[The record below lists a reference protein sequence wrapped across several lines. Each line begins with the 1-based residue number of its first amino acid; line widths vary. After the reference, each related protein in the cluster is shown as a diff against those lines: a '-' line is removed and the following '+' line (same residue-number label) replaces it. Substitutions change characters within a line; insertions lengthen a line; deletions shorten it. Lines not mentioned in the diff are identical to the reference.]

1 MADTSTFMA
10 VGQVPQVDY
19 GAVYRN
25 AKARRELEEEKKL
38 QYLNQFQQERGAFT
52 TGMQDELQAEWDS
65 IEQDLDQ
72 GDMSFEAK
80 ARRQRMYN
88 NYKQHA
94 ADALEYA
101 NQIND
106 LEASIL
112 ADPNAYNDPAA
123 VMAQLEDARNVQV
136 SANNI
141 GLAAG
146 ELPSINEFRRFS
158 LPEIAP
164 NAAAG
169 MILENLKTSG
179 GINNF
184 YDMADSGQLSPE
196 AVASSVTA
204 WFNSNSLSQEEEDQ
218 AIAFVLHQL
227 GGLSGSMDDLSKIRN
242 LNDEEREDYI
252 GQYAQYVT
260 GALTNMLAEDV
271 TTEREKRQ
279 QELSDYRTKSRIQAE
294 EARAASQASGYGGFV
309 VETGDLQYI
318 PPIKDDDVTGV
329 LGDNGKMVVKGD
341 PGLANANMVIHASIE
356 GTQPMYRD
364 VNGNQ
369 NYIESIGINQ
379 DGEMVAIIR
388 TNQKVVRNNN
398 DATHVARTVVEA
410 SEIPLNGLSNA
421 AQADKIRQTY
431 NNMLPMWS
439 ANFAG
444 RESQFGTEQEM
455 ANQLVKLD
463 AAIDNYEPEPM
474 VSQPPRPSRSFMEDN
489 PPPPK
494 KRFDITAEEWNDMDK
509 PSRQNYIFDQAVKRN
524 STGVNAKI
532 NVQDS
537 QGNWQVRTRWEN
549 LTPKERQNVLS
560 NVRKELGRELK
571 IDI

>member
-52 TGMQDELQAEWDS
+52 TGMQDELQAEWDA

-72 GDMSFEAK
+72 GDMSLEAK
-80 ARRQRMYN
+80 ARRQRQYN
-88 NYKQHA
+88 SYKQHA

-101 NQIND
+101 NTVND

-123 VMAQLEDARNVQV
+123 LMSELEDARNVQV

-146 ELPSINEFRRFS
+146 ELPSLNEFRRFS

-184 YDMADSGQLSPE
+184 YDMEGSGEINPE

-204 WFNSNSLSQEEEDQ
+204 WFNSNSLSQQEEDQ
-218 AIAFVLHQL
+218 AIAYVLHQL
-227 GGLSGSMDDLSKIRN
+227 GGLNGSMDDLSKIRN
-242 LNDEEREDYI
+242 LSDEDREEYI

-260 GALTNMLAEDV
+260 GSLQNMLAEDV
-271 TTEREKRQ
+271 TTEREQRQ
-279 QELSDYRTKSRIQAE
+279 AELSDYRTKSRIQAE
-294 EARAASQASGYGGFV
+294 EARAASQASGYGGFNIAQ
-309 VETGDLQYI
+309 GDLQYM

-329 LGDNGKMVVKGD
+329 LGSNGKMVVKGD
-341 PGLANANMVIHASIE
+341 PGLANADLDIHATIE

-364 VNGNQ
+364 QYGNQ
-369 NYIESIGINQ
+369 NYIESIGIGK
-379 DGEMVAIIR
+379 DGKMYAIVR
-388 TNQKVVRNNN
+388 SNQKVVRNNE

-431 NNMLPMWS
+431 KEMLPMWS

-444 RESQFGTEQEM
+444 REPQQNFQGDINVLGEMEVETRETGVMQGPAAPKGFGTSDQGTM
-455 ANQLVKLD
+455 AGQFV
-463 AAIDNYEPEPM
+463 
-474 VSQPPRPSRSFMEDN
+474 RPQGS
-489 PPPPK
+489 
-494 KRFDITAEEWNDMDK
+494 TAEPTIEITVDEWSDMSK
-509 PSRQNYIFDQAVKRN
+509 PAQRNFIMDEAVNRN
-524 STGVNAKI
+524 SETVELNGRQRRKWDTMTPTERKNELAK
-532 NVQDS
+532 
-537 QGNWQVRTRWEN
+537 VRN
-549 LTPKERQNVLS
+549 
-560 NVRKELGRELK
+560 ELRLQLK

>member
-52 TGMQDELQAEWDS
+52 IGMQDELQAEWDA

-72 GDMSFEAK
+72 GDMSLEAK
-80 ARRQRMYN
+80 ARRQRLYN

-101 NQIND
+101 NTVND

-112 ADPNAYNDPAA
+112 ADPNAYNDPAEL
-123 VMAQLEDARNVQV
+123 MSQLEDARNVQV
-136 SANNI
+136 SAQNI

-146 ELPSINEFRRFS
+146 ELPSLNEFRRFA

-169 MILENLKTSG
+169 MILENLKASG

-184 YDMADSGQLSPE
+184 YDMAGSGELDPN
-196 AVASSVTA
+196 AVGSSVSA
-204 WFNSNSLSQEEEDQ
+204 WFNSNSLSQQEEDQ

-227 GGLSGSMDDLSKIRN
+227 GGLSGNMDDLSKIRN
-242 LNDEEREDYI
+242 LSDEEREGYI
-252 GQYAQYVT
+252 GQYAEYVT
-260 GALTNMLAEDV
+260 GALTNMLSQDIE
-271 TTEREKRQ
+271 TQREQRQ
-279 QELSDYRTKSRIQAE
+279 AELSDYRTKSRIQAE
-294 EARAASQASGYGGFV
+294 EARAAAQASGYGGFV

-329 LGDNGKMVVKGD
+329 LGSNGKMVVKGD
-341 PGLANANMVIHASIE
+341 PGLANADLDIHATIE

-364 VNGNQ
+364 QYGNQ
-369 NYIESIGINQ
+369 NYIESIGIGK
-379 DGEMVAIIR
+379 DGKMYAIIR
-388 TNQKVVRNNN
+388 SNQKVVRNNK

-431 NNMLPMWS
+431 NQMLPMWS

-444 RESQFGTEQEM
+444 REPQQDFSQDINILNETEVESPPTQNLAAPEGVGTSDQGTI
-455 ANQLVKLD
+455 AGQFV
-463 AAIDNYEPEPM
+463 
-474 VSQPPRPSRSFMEDN
+474 RPQGS
-489 PPPPK
+489 
-494 KRFDITAEEWNDMDK
+494 TAEPTIEITVDEWSDMSK
-509 PSRQNYIFDQAVKRN
+509 PARNNFIYSEAIFRN
-524 STGVNAKI
+524 SQKVEFNGRQRRKWDIMTPTERKNELAK
-532 NVQDS
+532 
-537 QGNWQVRTRWEN
+537 VRN
-549 LTPKERQNVLS
+549 
-560 NVRKELGRELK
+560 ELRLQLK

>member
-52 TGMQDELQAEWDS
+52 TGMQDELQAEWDA

-72 GDMSFEAK
+72 GDMSLEAK
-80 ARRQRMYN
+80 ARRQRLYN
-88 NYKQHA
+88 SYKQHA

-101 NQIND
+101 NTVND

-112 ADPNAYNDPAA
+112 ADPNAYNDPAEL
-123 VMAQLEDARNVQV
+123 MSQLEDARNVQV
-136 SANNI
+136 SAQNI

-146 ELPSINEFRRFS
+146 ELPSLNEFRRFA

-184 YDMADSGQLSPE
+184 YDMKGSGEINPE

-204 WFNSNSLSQEEEDQ
+204 WFNSNSLSQQEEDQ
-218 AIAFVLHQL
+218 AIAYVLHQL
-227 GGLSGSMDDLSKIRN
+227 GGLNGSMDDLSKIRN
-242 LNDEEREDYI
+242 LSDEDREEYI

-260 GALTNMLAEDV
+260 GSLQNMLAEDV
-271 TTEREKRQ
+271 TTERERRQ
-279 QELSDYRTKSRIQAE
+279 AELSDYRTKSRIQAE
-294 EARAASQASGYGGFV
+294 ESRAAASASGYDGFNIAQ
-309 VETGDLQYI
+309 GDLQYI
-318 PPIKDDDVTGV
+318 PPIEEK
-329 LGDNGKMVVKGD
+329 NGSVIKKGN
-341 PGLANANMVIHASIE
+341 PELANANLDIHATIE

-364 VNGNQ
+364 EYGNQ
-369 NYIESIGINQ
+369 NYIESIGIGK
-379 DGEMVAIIR
+379 DGKRYAIIR
-388 TNQKVVRNNN
+388 SNQKVIENN
-398 DATHVARTVVEA
+398 DQTTHVARTKVLA

-421 AQADKIRQTY
+421 AQADKIRRTY
-431 NNMLPMWS
+431 REMLPIWS
-439 ANFAG
+439 DNFAG
-444 RESQFGTEQEM
+444 REPQKDFSQDINVLGDIEVESAPTQNLAAPEGVGTYGQGTV
-455 ANQLVKLD
+455 AGQFV
-463 AAIDNYEPEPM
+463 
-474 VSQPPRPSRSFMEDN
+474 RPQGS
-489 PPPPK
+489 
-494 KRFDITAEEWNDMDK
+494 TAETTIEITVDEWSDMSK
-509 PSRQNYIFDQAVKRN
+509 PAQRNFIMDEAVNRN
-524 STGVNAKI
+524 SETVEFNGSQRRKWDTMTPTERKNELAK
-532 NVQDS
+532 
-537 QGNWQVRTRWEN
+537 VRN
-549 LTPKERQNVLS
+549 
-560 NVRKELGRELK
+560 ELRLQLK

>member
-52 TGMQDELQAEWDS
+52 TGMQDELQSEWDA

-72 GDMSFEAK
+72 GDMSLEAK
-80 ARRQRMYN
+80 ARRQRLYN
-88 NYKQHA
+88 SYKQHA

-101 NQIND
+101 NTVND

-112 ADPNAYNDPAA
+112 ADPNAYNDPAEL
-123 VMAQLEDARNVQV
+123 MSQLEDARNVQV
-136 SANNI
+136 SAQNI

-146 ELPSINEFRRFS
+146 ELPSLNEFRRFA

-169 MILENLKTSG
+169 MILENLKASG

-184 YDMADSGQLSPE
+184 YDMAGSGELDPN
-196 AVASSVTA
+196 AVGSSVSA
-204 WFNSNSLSQEEEDQ
+204 WFNSNSLSQQEEDQ

-227 GGLSGSMDDLSKIRN
+227 GGLSGNMDDLSKIRN
-242 LNDEEREDYI
+242 LSDEDREGYI
-252 GQYAQYVT
+252 GQYAEYVT
-260 GALTNMLAEDV
+260 GALTNMLSQDIE
-271 TTEREKRQ
+271 TQREQRQ
-279 QELSDYRTKSRIQAE
+279 AELSDYRTKSRIQAE

-309 VETGDLQYI
+309 IEAGDLQYM
-318 PPIKDDDVTGV
+318 PPITPDANGNV
-329 LGDNGKMVVKGD
+329 LKTSD
-341 PGLANANMVIHASIE
+341 PELANANMAIHASIE

-369 NYIESIGINQ
+369 NYIESIGIDQ
-379 DGEMVAIIR
+379 DGKMIAIIR
-388 TNQKVVRNNN
+388 TNQSVKNRSNKTE
-398 DATHVARTVVEA
+398 THVARTVIDA

-444 RESQFGTEQEM
+444 REPQQNFQGDIDALGEIEVEEGPLQGPPAPAGQYVVPEA
-455 ANQLVKLD
+455 ANTTPTWTSIHL
-463 AAIDNYEPEPM
+463 
-474 VSQPPRPSRSFMEDN
+474 MEHFTVD
-489 PPPPK
+489 K
-494 KRFDITAEEWNDMDK
+494 WNDMNKQEQRNLIYNEAKWRD
-509 PSRQNYIFDQAVKRN
+509 RREVEFNGRKRARWDIM
-524 STGVNAKI
+524 TPTERKNALAEI
-532 NVQDS
+532 
-537 QGNWQVRTRWEN
+537 
-549 LTPKERQNVLS
+549 
-560 NVRKELGRELK
+560 RKELRLDLK

>member
-52 TGMQDELQAEWDS
+52 TGMQDELQSEWDA

-72 GDMSFEAK
+72 GDMSLEAK
-80 ARRQRMYN
+80 ARRQRLYN
-88 NYKQHA
+88 SYKQHA

-101 NQIND
+101 NTVND

-112 ADPNAYNDPAA
+112 ADPNAYNDPAEL
-123 VMAQLEDARNVQV
+123 MSQLEDARNVQV
-136 SANNI
+136 SAQNI

-146 ELPSINEFRRFS
+146 ELPSLNEFRRFA

-169 MILENLKTSG
+169 MILENLKASG

-184 YDMADSGQLSPE
+184 YDMAGSGELDPN
-196 AVASSVTA
+196 AVGSSVSA
-204 WFNSNSLSQEEEDQ
+204 WFNSNSLSQQEEDQ

-227 GGLSGSMDDLSKIRN
+227 GGLSGNMDDLSKIRN
-242 LNDEEREDYI
+242 LSDEDREGYI
-252 GQYAQYVT
+252 GQYAEYVT
-260 GALTNMLAEDV
+260 GALTNMLSQDIE
-271 TTEREKRQ
+271 TQREQRQ
-279 QELSDYRTKSRIQAE
+279 AELSDYRTKSRIQAE

-309 VETGDLQYI
+309 IEAGDLQYM
-318 PPIKDDDVTGV
+318 PPITPDANGNV
-329 LGDNGKMVVKGD
+329 LKTSD
-341 PGLANANMVIHASIE
+341 PELANANMAIHASIE

-369 NYIESIGINQ
+369 NYIESIGIDQ
-379 DGEMVAIIR
+379 DGKMIAIIR
-388 TNQKVVRNNN
+388 TNQSVKNRSNKTE
-398 DATHVARTVVEA
+398 THVARTVIDA

-444 RESQFGTEQEM
+444 REPQQNFQGDINVLGEIEVEEGPLQGPPAPAGQYVVPEA
-455 ANQLVKLD
+455 ANTTPTWTSIHL
-463 AAIDNYEPEPM
+463 
-474 VSQPPRPSRSFMEDN
+474 MEHFTVD
-489 PPPPK
+489 K
-494 KRFDITAEEWNDMDK
+494 WNDMNKQEQRNLIYNEAKWRD
-509 PSRQNYIFDQAVKRN
+509 RREVEFNGRKRARWDIM
-524 STGVNAKI
+524 TPTERKNALAEI
-532 NVQDS
+532 
-537 QGNWQVRTRWEN
+537 
-549 LTPKERQNVLS
+549 
-560 NVRKELGRELK
+560 RKELRLKLK
-571 IDI
+571 IEI

>member
-106 LEASIL
+106 LEASVL

-136 SANNI
+136 SAQNI

-169 MILENLKTSG
+169 MILENLKSSG

-242 LNDEEREDYI
+242 LNDEEREEYI

-260 GALTNMLAEDV
+260 GALTNMLAQDV
-271 TTEREKRQ
+271 ETQREQREA
-279 QELSDYRTKSRIQAE
+279 ELSDYRTKSRIQAE
-294 EARAASQASGYGGFV
+294 ESAAASGASGYGGFV
-309 VETGDLQYI
+309 IEGGDLQYM
-318 PPIKDDDVTGV
+318 PPITPDANGNV
-329 LGDNGKMVVKGD
+329 LKTGD
-341 PGLANANMVIHASIE
+341 PELANANMAIHATIE
-356 GTQPMYRD
+356 GTQPFYRD
-364 VNGNQ
+364 EYGNQ
-369 NYIESIGINQ
+369 NYIESIGIDQ
-379 DGEMVAIIR
+379 DGKMVAIIR
-388 TNQKVVRNNN
+388 TNQKVTNRKNKSE
-398 DATHVARTVVEA
+398 THVARTVVDA
-410 SEIPLNGLSNA
+410 SEIPMNGLSNA
-421 AQADKIRQTY
+421 GQADKIRQTY

-444 RESQFGTEQEM
+444 QPAKSAASYQEDIDVLSQ
-455 ANQLVKLD
+455 L
-463 AAIDNYEPEPM
+463 EPDQGAP
-474 VSQPPRPSRSFMEDN
+474 VVQPPAPARSIFEDF
-489 PPPPK
+489 PTPK
-494 KRFDITAEEWNDMDK
+494 EPTFDVTAESWEEMSS
-509 PSRQNYIFDQAVKRN
+509 PQQRIFIEEEAVKRN
-524 STGVNAKI
+524 SETVEMNGRQRRKW
-532 NVQDS
+532 D
-537 QGNWQVRTRWEN
+537 T
-549 LTPKERQNVLS
+549 LTPKQRNSELNK
-560 NVRKELGRELK
+560 VRNELGRQLR

>member
-106 LEASIL
+106 LEASVL

-169 MILENLKTSG
+169 MILENLKSSG

-242 LNDEEREDYI
+242 LNDEEREEYI

-341 PGLANANMVIHASIE
+341 PGLANADLDIHATIE

-364 VNGNQ
+364 EYGNQ
-369 NYIESIGINQ
+369 NYIESIGIGK
-379 DGEMVAIIR
+379 DGKMYAIIR
-388 TNQKVVRNNN
+388 SNQKVVRNNK

-410 SEIPLNGLSNA
+410 SEIPMNGLSNA
-421 AQADKIRQTY
+421 KQADKIRQTY
-431 NNMLPMWS
+431 NNMLHMWS

-444 RESQFGTEQEM
+444 QPARSAASYQEDIDVLSQ
-455 ANQLVKLD
+455 L
-463 AAIDNYEPEPM
+463 EPDQGAP
-474 VSQPPRPSRSFMEDN
+474 VVQPPAPARSIFEDF
-489 PPPPK
+489 PTPK
-494 KRFDITAEEWNDMDK
+494 EPTFDVTAESWEEMSS
-509 PSRQNYIFDQAVKRN
+509 PQQRIFIEEEAVKRN
-524 STGVNAKI
+524 SETVEMNGRQRRKW
-532 NVQDS
+532 D
-537 QGNWQVRTRWEN
+537 T
-549 LTPKERQNVLS
+549 LTPKQRNSELNK
-560 NVRKELGRELK
+560 VRNELGRQLR

>member
-52 TGMQDELQAEWDS
+52 AGMQDELQAEWDS

-106 LEASIL
+106 LEASVL

-169 MILENLKTSG
+169 MILENLKSSG

-242 LNDEEREDYI
+242 LNDEEREEYI

-260 GALTNMLAEDV
+260 GALTNMLAQDV
-271 TTEREKRQ
+271 ETQREQREA
-279 QELSDYRTKSRIQAE
+279 ELSDYRTKSRIQAE
-294 EARAASQASGYGGFV
+294 ESAAASGASGYGGFV
-309 VETGDLQYI
+309 IEGGDLQYM
-318 PPIKDDDVTGV
+318 PPITPDANGNV
-329 LGDNGKMVVKGD
+329 LKTGD
-341 PGLANANMVIHASIE
+341 PELANANMSIHATIE
-356 GTQPMYRD
+356 GTQPFYRD
-364 VNGNQ
+364 EYGNQ
-369 NYIESIGINQ
+369 NYIESIGIDQ
-379 DGEMVAIIR
+379 DGKMVAIIR
-388 TNQKVVRNNN
+388 TNQKVTNRKNKSE
-398 DATHVARTVVEA
+398 THVARTVVDA
-410 SEIPLNGLSNA
+410 SEIPMNGLSNA
-421 AQADKIRQTY
+421 GQADKIRQTY

-444 RESQFGTEQEM
+444 QPARSAASYQEDIDVLSQ
-455 ANQLVKLD
+455 L
-463 AAIDNYEPEPM
+463 EPDQGAP
-474 VSQPPRPSRSFMEDN
+474 VVQPPAPARSIFEDF
-489 PPPPK
+489 PTPK
-494 KRFDITAEEWNDMDK
+494 EPTFDVTAESWEEMSS
-509 PSRQNYIFDQAVKRN
+509 PQQRIFIEEEAVKRN
-524 STGVNAKI
+524 SETVEMNGRQRRKW
-532 NVQDS
+532 D
-537 QGNWQVRTRWEN
+537 T
-549 LTPKERQNVLS
+549 LTPKQRNSELNK
-560 NVRKELGRELK
+560 VRNELGRQLR

>member
-52 TGMQDELQAEWDS
+52 TGMQDELQSEWDA

-72 GDMSFEAK
+72 GDMSLEAK
-80 ARRQRMYN
+80 ARRQRLYN
-88 NYKQHA
+88 SYKQHA

-101 NQIND
+101 NTVND

-112 ADPNAYNDPAA
+112 ADPNAYNDPAEL
-123 VMAQLEDARNVQV
+123 MSQLEDARNVQV
-136 SANNI
+136 SAQNI

-146 ELPSINEFRRFS
+146 ELPSLNEFRRFA

-169 MILENLKTSG
+169 MILENLKASG

-184 YDMADSGQLSPE
+184 YDMAGSGELDPN
-196 AVASSVTA
+196 AVGSSVSA
-204 WFNSNSLSQEEEDQ
+204 WFNSNSLSQQEEDQ

-227 GGLSGSMDDLSKIRN
+227 GGLSGNMDDLSKIRN
-242 LNDEEREDYI
+242 LSDEDREGYI
-252 GQYAQYVT
+252 GQYAEYVT
-260 GALTNMLAEDV
+260 GALTNMLSQDIE
-271 TTEREKRQ
+271 TQREQRQ
-279 QELSDYRTKSRIQAE
+279 AELSDYRTKSRIQAE

-309 VETGDLQYI
+309 IEAGDLQYM
-318 PPIKDDDVTGV
+318 PPITPDANGNV
-329 LGDNGKMVVKGD
+329 LKTSD
-341 PGLANANMVIHASIE
+341 PELANANMAIHASIE

-369 NYIESIGINQ
+369 NYIESIGIDQ
-379 DGEMVAIIR
+379 DGKMIAIIR
-388 TNQKVVRNNN
+388 TNQSVKNRSNKTE
-398 DATHVARTVVEA
+398 THVARTVIDA

-444 RESQFGTEQEM
+444 REPQQNFQGDINVLGEIEVEEGPLQWPPAPAGQYVVPEA
-455 ANQLVKLD
+455 ANTTPTWTSIHL
-463 AAIDNYEPEPM
+463 
-474 VSQPPRPSRSFMEDN
+474 MEHFTVD
-489 PPPPK
+489 K
-494 KRFDITAEEWNDMDK
+494 WNDMNKQEQRNLIYNEAKWRD
-509 PSRQNYIFDQAVKRN
+509 RREVEFNGRKRARWDIM
-524 STGVNAKI
+524 TPTERKNALAEI
-532 NVQDS
+532 
-537 QGNWQVRTRWEN
+537 
-549 LTPKERQNVLS
+549 
-560 NVRKELGRELK
+560 RKELRLDLK

>member
-52 TGMQDELQAEWDS
+52 TGMQDELQSEWDA

-72 GDMSFEAK
+72 GDMSLEAK
-80 ARRQRMYN
+80 ARRQRLYN
-88 NYKQHA
+88 SYKQHA

-101 NQIND
+101 NTVND

-112 ADPNAYNDPAA
+112 ADPNAYNDPAEL
-123 VMAQLEDARNVQV
+123 MSQLEDARNVQV
-136 SANNI
+136 SAQNI

-146 ELPSINEFRRFS
+146 ELPSLNEFRRFA

-169 MILENLKTSG
+169 MILENLKASG

-184 YDMADSGQLSPE
+184 YDMAGSGELDPN
-196 AVASSVTA
+196 AVGSSVSA
-204 WFNSNSLSQEEEDQ
+204 WFNSNSLSQQEEDQ

-227 GGLSGSMDDLSKIRN
+227 GGLSGNMDDLSKIRN
-242 LNDEEREDYI
+242 LSDEDREGYI
-252 GQYAQYVT
+252 GQYAEYVT
-260 GALTNMLAEDV
+260 GALTNMLSQDIE
-271 TTEREKRQ
+271 TQREQRQ
-279 QELSDYRTKSRIQAE
+279 AELSDYRTKSRIQAE

-309 VETGDLQYI
+309 IEAGDLQYM
-318 PPIKDDDVTGV
+318 PPITPDANGNV
-329 LGDNGKMVVKGD
+329 LKTSD
-341 PGLANANMVIHASIE
+341 PELANANMAIHASIE

-369 NYIESIGINQ
+369 NYIESIGIDQ
-379 DGEMVAIIR
+379 DGKMIAIIR
-388 TNQKVVRNNN
+388 TNQSVKNRSNKTE
-398 DATHVARTVVEA
+398 THVARTVIDA

-444 RESQFGTEQEM
+444 REPQQNFQGDIDALGEIEVEEAPSQGPPAPAGQYVVPEA
-455 ANQLVKLD
+455 ANTTPTWTSIHL
-463 AAIDNYEPEPM
+463 
-474 VSQPPRPSRSFMEDN
+474 MEHFTVD
-489 PPPPK
+489 K
-494 KRFDITAEEWNDMDK
+494 WNDMNKQEQRNLIYNEAKWRD
-509 PSRQNYIFDQAVKRN
+509 RREVEFNGRKRARWDIM
-524 STGVNAKI
+524 TPTERKNALAEI
-532 NVQDS
+532 
-537 QGNWQVRTRWEN
+537 
-549 LTPKERQNVLS
+549 
-560 NVRKELGRELK
+560 RKELRLDLK

>member
-52 TGMQDELQAEWDS
+52 TGMQDELQAEWDA

-72 GDMSFEAK
+72 GDMSLEAK
-80 ARRQRMYN
+80 ARRQRLYN
-88 NYKQHA
+88 SYKQHA

-101 NQIND
+101 NTVNE

-112 ADPNAYNDPAA
+112 ADPNAYNDPAEL
-123 VMAQLEDARNVQV
+123 MSQLEDARNVQV
-136 SANNI
+136 SAQNI

-146 ELPSINEFRRFS
+146 ELPSLNEFRRFA

-169 MILENLKTSG
+169 MILENLKASG

-184 YDMADSGQLSPE
+184 YDMAGSGELDPN
-196 AVASSVTA
+196 AVGSSVSA
-204 WFNSNSLSQEEEDQ
+204 WFNSNSLSQQEEDQ

-227 GGLSGSMDDLSKIRN
+227 GGLSGNMDDLSKIRN
-242 LNDEEREDYI
+242 LSDEEREGYI
-252 GQYAQYVT
+252 GQYAEYVT
-260 GALTNMLAEDV
+260 GALTNMLSQDIE
-271 TTEREKRQ
+271 TQREQRQ
-279 QELSDYRTKSRIQAE
+279 AELSDYRTKSRIQAE
-294 EARAASQASGYGGFV
+294 EAKAASQASGYGGFV
-309 VETGDLQYI
+309 IEAGDLQYM
-318 PPIKDDDVTGV
+318 PPITPDANGNV
-329 LGDNGKMVVKGD
+329 LKTSD
-341 PGLANANMVIHASIE
+341 PELANANMVIHSSIE

-369 NYIESIGINQ
+369 NYIESIGIDQ
-379 DGEMVAIIR
+379 DGKMVAIIR
-388 TNQKVVRNNN
+388 TNQSVKNRSNNTE
-398 DATHVARTVVEA
+398 THVARTVVDA

-421 AQADKIRQTY
+421 KQADKIRQTY

-444 RESQFGTEQEM
+444 REPQQNFQEDINVLGDIEVEQGPPV
-455 ANQLVKLD
+455 N
-463 AAIDNYEPEPM
+463 
-474 VSQPPRPSRSFMEDN
+474 QPPAPVRSFMEDN
-489 PPPPK
+489 PPPAPK
-494 KRFDITAEEWNDMDK
+494 QIEISIEEWKDMNL
-509 PSRQNYIFDQAVKRN
+509 PQQRNFIIEEATKRN
-524 STGVNAKI
+524 SESVEYNGRERRKWDT
-532 NVQDS
+532 
-537 QGNWQVRTRWEN
+537 
-549 LTPKERQNVLS
+549 LTPKQRSAEIRK
-560 NVRKELGRELK
+560 VRKELERELNIK
-571 IDI
+571 L

>member
-52 TGMQDELQAEWDS
+52 IGMQDELQAEWDA
-65 IEQDLDQ
+65 IESDLDQ
-72 GDMSFEAK
+72 GDMSLEAK
-80 ARRQRMYN
+80 ARRQRLYN

-101 NQIND
+101 NTVND

-112 ADPNAYNDPAA
+112 ADPNAYNDPADL
-123 VMAQLEDARNVQV
+123 MSQLEDARNVQV
-136 SANNI
+136 SAQNI
-141 GLAAG
+141 GLVAG
-146 ELPSINEFRRFS
+146 ELPSLNEFRRFS

-184 YDMADSGQLSPE
+184 YDMSGSGEIDPDS
-196 AVASSVTA
+196 VASSVTA
-204 WFNSNSLSQEEEDQ
+204 WFNSNSLSQQEEDQ
-218 AIAFVLHQL
+218 AIAYVLHQL
-227 GGLSGSMDDLSKIRN
+227 GGLNGSMDDLSKIRN
-242 LNDEEREDYI
+242 LSDEEREGYI

-260 GALTNMLAEDV
+260 GSLQNMLAEDI

-279 QELSDYRTKSRIQAE
+279 AELSDYRTKSRIQAE
-294 EARAASQASGYGGFV
+294 ESRAASNASGYSGFV
-309 VETGDLQYI
+309 VEAGDLQYM
-318 PPIKDDDVTGV
+318 PPITPDANGNV
-329 LGDNGKMVVKGD
+329 LKTSD
-341 PGLANANMVIHASIE
+341 PELANANMAIHASIE

-369 NYIESIGINQ
+369 NYIESIGIDQ
-379 DGEMVAIIR
+379 DGKMIAIIR
-388 TNQKVVRNNN
+388 TNQSVKNRSNKTE
-398 DATHVARTVVEA
+398 THVARTVVDA

-421 AQADKIRQTY
+421 KQADKIRQTY

-444 RESQFGTEQEM
+444 REPQQNFQGDINVLGEMEVETSETGVMQGPAAPKGVGTSDQGTMAGQF
-455 ANQLVKLD
+455 V
-463 AAIDNYEPEPM
+463 
-474 VSQPPRPSRSFMEDN
+474 RPQGS
-489 PPPPK
+489 
-494 KRFDITAEEWNDMDK
+494 TAEPTIEITVDEWSDMSK
-509 PSRQNYIFDQAVKRN
+509 PAQRNFIMDEAVNRN
-524 STGVNAKI
+524 SETVELNGRQRRKWDTMTPTERKNELAK
-532 NVQDS
+532 
-537 QGNWQVRTRWEN
+537 VRN
-549 LTPKERQNVLS
+549 
-560 NVRKELGRELK
+560 ELRLQLK

>member
-52 TGMQDELQAEWDS
+52 IGMQDELQAEWDA

-72 GDMSFEAK
+72 GDMSLEAK
-80 ARRQRMYN
+80 ARRQRLYN
-88 NYKQHA
+88 SYKQHA

-101 NQIND
+101 NTVND

-123 VMAQLEDARNVQV
+123 LMSELEDARNVQV

-146 ELPSINEFRRFS
+146 ELPSLNEFRRFS

-184 YDMADSGQLSPE
+184 YDMGGSGEINPE

-204 WFNSNSLSQEEEDQ
+204 WFNSNSLSQQEEDQ

-227 GGLSGSMDDLSKIRN
+227 GGLNGSMDDLSKIRN
-242 LNDEEREDYI
+242 LSDEEREEYI

-260 GALTNMLAEDV
+260 GSLQNMLAQDV
-271 TTEREKRQ
+271 QTERERRQ
-279 QELSDYRTKSRIQAE
+279 AELSDYRTKSRIQAE
-294 EARAASQASGYGGFV
+294 ESRAAASASGYDGFNIA
-309 VETGDLQYI
+309 EGDLQYM

-329 LGDNGKMVVKGD
+329 LTEDGQMVKKSD
-341 PGLANANMVIHASIE
+341 PGLANANMDIHATIE
-356 GTQPMYRD
+356 GTQPMYID
-364 VNGNQ
+364 EYGNQ
-369 NYIESIGINQ
+369 NYIESIGIGK
-379 DGEMVAIIR
+379 DGKRYAIIR
-388 TNQKVVRNNN
+388 SKQKVIENN
-398 DATHVARTVVEA
+398 DKTTHVARTVVQA

-431 NNMLPMWS
+431 REMLPIWS
-439 ANFAG
+439 DNFAG
-444 RESQFGTEQEM
+444 REPQAGTEGEMADQQEM
-455 ANQLVKLD
+455 ANQLDVV
-463 AAIDNYEPEPM
+463 IDNYEPEPKQGPAPKSGAY
-474 VSQPPRPSRSFMEDN
+474 VRPDAATPEPTIEMTVDEWSDMSKPQRRDFIIDGTVNRHSEIVEFNGRQRKKWEIMT
-489 PPPPK
+489 PK
-494 KRFDITAEEWNDMDK
+494 D
-509 PSRQNYIFDQAVKRN
+509 RQNELAKFRN
-524 STGVNAKI
+524 
-532 NVQDS
+532 
-537 QGNWQVRTRWEN
+537 
-549 LTPKERQNVLS
+549 
-560 NVRKELGRELK
+560 ELGLQLK

>member
-52 TGMQDELQAEWDS
+52 TGMQDELQAEWDA

-94 ADALEYA
+94 ADALEYS

-123 VMAQLEDARNVQV
+123 VMAELDDARNVRV
-136 SANNI
+136 SAQNI

-146 ELPSINEFRRFS
+146 ELPSLNEFRRFS

-169 MILENLKTSG
+169 MILENLKASG

-184 YDMADSGQLSPE
+184 YDMADSGELSPE
-196 AVASSVTA
+196 SVASSVTA
-204 WFNSNSLSQEEEDQ
+204 WFNSNSLSQQEEDQ

-227 GGLSGSMDDLSKIRN
+227 GGLSGSMDDISKIRN
-242 LNDEEREDYI
+242 LNDEEREQYI

-260 GALTNMLAEDV
+260 GALTNMLAQDV
-271 TTEREKRQ
+271 ETQREQRAA
-279 QELSDYRTKSRIQAE
+279 ELSDYRTKSRIQAE
-294 EARAASQASGYGGFV
+294 EAQAAANASGYGGFV
-309 VETGDLQYI
+309 IESGDVQYMPPIVPDANGNVIKTGD
-318 PPIKDDDVTGV
+318 PE
-329 LGDNGKMVVKGD
+329 
-341 PGLANANMVIHASIE
+341 LANANMVIHSSIE

-369 NYIESIGINQ
+369 NYIESIGIDQ
-379 DGEMVAIIR
+379 DGKMVAVIR
-388 TNQKVVRNNN
+388 TNQKVTNRKNKSE
-398 DATHVARTVVEA
+398 THVARTVVDA

-421 AQADKIRQTY
+421 GQADKIRQTY

-444 RESQFGTEQEM
+444 QPAGSAVSYQEDIDALSQ
-455 ANQLVKLD
+455 L
-463 AAIDNYEPEPM
+463 EPDQGEP
-474 VSQPPRPSRSFMEDN
+474 VVQPPAPARSIFEDF
-489 PPPPK
+489 PAPK
-494 KRFDITAEEWNDMDK
+494 EPAFNITAESWEEMSS
-509 PSRQNYIFDQAVKRN
+509 PQQRIFIEEEAIKRN
-524 STGVNAKI
+524 SETVEMNGRQRRKW
-532 NVQDS
+532 D
-537 QGNWQVRTRWEN
+537 T
-549 LTPKERQNVLS
+549 LTPKQRNSELNK
-560 NVRKELGRELK
+560 VRNELGRQLR

>member
-52 TGMQDELQAEWDS
+52 TGMQDELQAEWDA

-72 GDMSFEAK
+72 GDMSLEAK
-80 ARRQRMYN
+80 ARRQRLYN

-101 NQIND
+101 NTVND

-112 ADPNAYNDPAA
+112 ADPNAYNDPADL
-123 VMAQLEDARNVQV
+123 MSQLEDARNVQV
-136 SANNI
+136 SAQNI

-146 ELPSINEFRRFS
+146 ELPSLNEFRRFS

-184 YDMADSGQLSPE
+184 YDMDGSGEIDPDS
-196 AVASSVTA
+196 VASSVTA
-204 WFNSNSLSQEEEDQ
+204 WFNSNSLSQQEEDQ
-218 AIAFVLHQL
+218 AIAYVLHQL
-227 GGLSGSMDDLSKIRN
+227 GGLNGSMDDLSKIRN
-242 LNDEEREDYI
+242 LSDEEREEYI

-260 GALTNMLAEDV
+260 GSLQNMLAQDV
-271 TTEREKRQ
+271 QTQREERQ
-279 QELSDYRTKSRIQAE
+279 AELSDYRTKSRIQAE
-294 EARAASQASGYGGFV
+294 ESAKASGASGYGGFV
-309 VETGDLQYI
+309 VEAGDLQYM
-318 PPIKDDDVTGV
+318 PPITPDA
-329 LGDNGKMVVKGD
+329 NGNVIKKGD
-341 PGLANANMVIHASIE
+341 PELANANMSIHASIE

-364 VNGNQ
+364 EYGNQ
-369 NYIESIGINQ
+369 NYIESIGIDQ
-379 DGEMVAIIR
+379 DGKMVAIIR
-388 TNQKVVRNNN
+388 TNQKVTNNKN
-398 DATHVARTVVEA
+398 KSETHVARTVIDA

-421 AQADKIRQTY
+421 GQADKIRQTY

-444 RESQFGTEQEM
+444 REPQQNFSQDINVLNETEVESAPTQGP
-455 ANQLVKLD
+455 APTSGAYVRPD
-463 AAIDNYEPEPM
+463 AATPEPTI
-474 VSQPPRPSRSFMEDN
+474 E
-489 PPPPK
+489 
-494 KRFDITAEEWNDMDK
+494 ITVDEWSDMSK
-509 PSRQNYIFDQAVKRN
+509 PAQRNFIMDEAVNRN
-524 STGVNAKI
+524 SETVELNGRQRRKWDTMTPTERKNELAK
-532 NVQDS
+532 
-537 QGNWQVRTRWEN
+537 VRN
-549 LTPKERQNVLS
+549 
-560 NVRKELGRELK
+560 ELRLQLK

>member
-106 LEASIL
+106 LEASVL

-169 MILENLKTSG
+169 MILENLKSSG

-242 LNDEEREDYI
+242 LNDEEREEYI

-260 GALTNMLAEDV
+260 GALTNMLAQDV
-271 TTEREKRQ
+271 ETQREQREA
-279 QELSDYRTKSRIQAE
+279 ELSDYRTKSRIQAE
-294 EARAASQASGYGGFV
+294 ESAAASGASGYGGFV
-309 VETGDLQYI
+309 IEGGDLQYM
-318 PPIKDDDVTGV
+318 PPITPDANGNV
-329 LGDNGKMVVKGD
+329 LKTGD
-341 PGLANANMVIHASIE
+341 PELANANMAIHATIE
-356 GTQPMYRD
+356 GTQPFYRD
-364 VNGNQ
+364 EYGNQ
-369 NYIESIGINQ
+369 NYIESIGIDQ
-379 DGEMVAIIR
+379 DGKMVAIIR
-388 TNQKVVRNNN
+388 TNQKVTNRKNKSE
-398 DATHVARTVVEA
+398 THVARTVVDA
-410 SEIPLNGLSNA
+410 SEIPMNGLSNA
-421 AQADKIRQTY
+421 GQADKIRQTY

-444 RESQFGTEQEM
+444 QPARSAASYQEDIDVLSQLEP
-455 ANQLVKLD
+455 NQGAPV
-463 AAIDNYEPEPM
+463 
-474 VSQPPRPSRSFMEDN
+474 VQPPAPARSIFEDF
-489 PPPPK
+489 PTPK
-494 KRFDITAEEWNDMDK
+494 EPTFDVTAESWEEMSS
-509 PSRQNYIFDQAVKRN
+509 PQQRIFIEEEAVKRN
-524 STGVNAKI
+524 SETVEMNGRQRRKW
-532 NVQDS
+532 D
-537 QGNWQVRTRWEN
+537 T
-549 LTPKERQNVLS
+549 LTPKQRNSELNK
-560 NVRKELGRELK
+560 VRNELGRQLR

>member
-52 TGMQDELQAEWDS
+52 TGMQDELQSEWDA

-72 GDMSFEAK
+72 GDMSLEAK
-80 ARRQRMYN
+80 ARRQRLYN
-88 NYKQHA
+88 SYKQHA

-101 NQIND
+101 NTVND

-112 ADPNAYNDPAA
+112 ADPNAYNDPAEL
-123 VMAQLEDARNVQV
+123 MSQLEDARNVQV
-136 SANNI
+136 SAQNI

-146 ELPSINEFRRFS
+146 ELPSLNEFRRFA

-169 MILENLKTSG
+169 MILENLKASG

-184 YDMADSGQLSPE
+184 YDMAGSGELDPN
-196 AVASSVTA
+196 AVGSSVSA
-204 WFNSNSLSQEEEDQ
+204 WFNSNSLSQQEEDQ

-227 GGLSGSMDDLSKIRN
+227 GGLSGNMDDLSKIRN
-242 LNDEEREDYI
+242 LSDEDREGYI
-252 GQYAQYVT
+252 GQYAEYVT
-260 GALTNMLAEDV
+260 GALTNMLSQDIE
-271 TTEREKRQ
+271 TQREQRQ
-279 QELSDYRTKSRIQAE
+279 AELSDYRTKSRIQAE

-309 VETGDLQYI
+309 IEAGDLQYM
-318 PPIKDDDVTGV
+318 PPITPDANGNV
-329 LGDNGKMVVKGD
+329 LKTSD
-341 PGLANANMVIHASIE
+341 PELANANMAIHASIE

-369 NYIESIGINQ
+369 NYIESIGIDQ
-379 DGEMVAIIR
+379 DGKMIAIIR
-388 TNQKVVRNNN
+388 TNQSVKNRSNKTE
-398 DATHVARTVVEA
+398 THVARTVIDA

-444 RESQFGTEQEM
+444 REPQQNFQGDIDVLGEIEVEEGPLQGPAAPAGQYVVPEA
-455 ANQLVKLD
+455 ANTD
-463 AAIDNYEPEPM
+463 ALFPAMHLSREIT
-474 VSQPPRPSRSFMEDN
+474 PRD
-489 PPPPK
+489 
-494 KRFDITAEEWNDMDK
+494 WNDMSKQEQRNFIYDEVTYRNRY
-509 PSRQNYIFDQAVKRN
+509 PVEFNGRQ
-524 STGVNAKI
+524 
-532 NVQDS
+532 
-537 QGNWQVRTRWEN
+537 RTEWEIM
-549 LTPKERQNVLS
+549 TPTERKNEIAEI
-560 NVRKELGRELK
+560 RKELRLKLK
-571 IDI
+571 IEI

>member
-52 TGMQDELQAEWDS
+52 TGMQDELQAEWDA
-65 IEQDLDQ
+65 IESDLDQ
-72 GDMSFEAK
+72 GDMSLEAK
-80 ARRQRMYN
+80 ARRQRLYS

-101 NQIND
+101 NTVND

-112 ADPNAYNDPAA
+112 ADPNAYNDPADL
-123 VMAQLEDARNVQV
+123 MSQLEDARNVQV
-136 SANNI
+136 SAQNI

-146 ELPSINEFRRFS
+146 ELPSLNEFRRFS

-184 YDMADSGQLSPE
+184 YDMSGSGEIDPDS
-196 AVASSVTA
+196 VASSVTA
-204 WFNSNSLSQEEEDQ
+204 WFNSNSLSQQEEDQ
-218 AIAFVLHQL
+218 AIAYVLHQL
-227 GGLSGSMDDLSKIRN
+227 GGLNGSMDDLSKIRN
-242 LNDEEREDYI
+242 LSDEEREGYI

-260 GALTNMLAEDV
+260 GSLQNMLAEDV

-279 QELSDYRTKSRIQAE
+279 AELSDYRTKSRIQAE
-294 EARAASQASGYGGFV
+294 EARAASNASGYGGFV
-309 VETGDLQYI
+309 VEAGDLQYM
-318 PPIKDDDVTGV
+318 PPITPDANGNV
-329 LGDNGKMVVKGD
+329 LKTSD
-341 PGLANANMVIHASIE
+341 PELANANMAIHASIE

-369 NYIESIGINQ
+369 NYIESIGIDQ
-379 DGEMVAIIR
+379 DGKMIAIIR
-388 TNQKVVRNNN
+388 TNQSVKNRSNKTE
-398 DATHVARTVVEA
+398 THVARTVVDA

-421 AQADKIRQTY
+421 KQADKIRQTY

-444 RESQFGTEQEM
+444 REPQQNFQGDVDLLSEM
-455 ANQLVKLD
+455 EVETSETGVMQGP
-463 AAIDNYEPEPM
+463 AAPDLPAGEFVRPESVNPEPT
-474 VSQPPRPSRSFMEDN
+474 FE
-489 PPPPK
+489 
-494 KRFDITAEEWNDMDK
+494 ITVKEWSDMSMPAQRNFIMDE
-509 PSRQNYIFDQAVKRN
+509 AVKRN
-524 STGVNAKI
+524 SETVEMNGRQRRKWDTMTPTERKNELA
-532 NVQDS
+532 
-537 QGNWQVRTRWEN
+537 QVRN
-549 LTPKERQNVLS
+549 
-560 NVRKELGRELK
+560 ELGRELK

>member
-38 QYLNQFQQERGAFT
+38 QYLNQFQEERGAFT
-52 TGMQDELQAEWDS
+52 TGMQDELQAEWDA
-65 IEQDLDQ
+65 IESDLDQ
-72 GDMSFEAK
+72 GDMSLEAK

-101 NQIND
+101 NTVND

-112 ADPNAYNDPAA
+112 ADPNAYNDPAEL
-123 VMAQLEDARNVQV
+123 MAQLEDARNVQV

-146 ELPSINEFRRFS
+146 ELPSLNEFRRFS

-184 YDMADSGQLSPE
+184 YDMDGSGEIDPDSI
-196 AVASSVTA
+196 ASSVTA
-204 WFNSNSLSQEEEDQ
+204 WFNSNSLSQQEEDQ
-218 AIAFVLHQL
+218 AIAYVLHQL
-227 GGLSGSMDDLSKIRN
+227 GGLNGSMDDLSKIRN
-242 LNDEEREDYI
+242 LSDEEREEYI

-260 GALTNMLAEDV
+260 GSLQNMLAEDV
-271 TTEREKRQ
+271 TTERERRQ
-279 QELSDYRTKSRIQAE
+279 AELSDYRTKSRIQAE
-294 EARAASQASGYGGFV
+294 EANAASGASGYGGFV
-309 VETGDLQYI
+309 IEAGDLQYM
-318 PPIKDDDVTGV
+318 PPITPDANGNV
-329 LGDNGKMVVKGD
+329 LKTSD
-341 PGLANANMVIHASIE
+341 PELANANMAIHASIE

-369 NYIESIGINQ
+369 NYIESIGIDQ
-379 DGEMVAIIR
+379 DGKMIAIIR
-388 TNQKVVRNNN
+388 TNQSVKNRSNKTE
-398 DATHVARTVVEA
+398 THVARTVVDA

-421 AQADKIRQTY
+421 KQADKIRQTY

-444 RESQFGTEQEM
+444 REPQQNFQEDI
-455 ANQLVKLD
+455 NILGDIEVETLPVQGP
-463 AAIDNYEPEPM
+463 AAPNLPAGEFVLSEAVNEEP
-474 VSQPPRPSRSFMEDN
+474 
-489 PPPPK
+489 K
-494 KRFDITAEEWNDMDK
+494 FDITIEEWNKMSK
-509 PSRQNYIFDQAVKRN
+509 PQKRN
-524 STGVNAKI
+524 FIIDEA
-532 NVQDS
+532 
-537 QGNWQVRTRWEN
+537 EN
-549 LTPKERQNVLS
+549 RHSEIVEFNGKQRVKFEIMTPKDRQAEMRR
-560 NVRKELGRELK
+560 VRKELGRQLK

>member
-52 TGMQDELQAEWDS
+52 TGMQDELQAEWDA

-72 GDMSFEAK
+72 GDMSLEAK
-80 ARRQRMYN
+80 ARRQRLYN
-88 NYKQHA
+88 SYKQHA

-101 NQIND
+101 NTVND

-112 ADPNAYNDPAA
+112 ADPNAYNDPAEL
-123 VMAQLEDARNVQV
+123 MSQLEDARNVQV
-136 SANNI
+136 SAQNI

-146 ELPSINEFRRFS
+146 ELPSLNEFRRFA

-184 YDMADSGQLSPE
+184 YDMEGSGEINPE

-204 WFNSNSLSQEEEDQ
+204 WFNGNSLSQQEEDQ
-218 AIAFVLHQL
+218 AIAYVLHQL
-227 GGLSGSMDDLSKIRN
+227 GGLNGSMDDLSKIRN
-242 LNDEEREDYI
+242 LSDEDREEYI

-260 GALTNMLAEDV
+260 GSLQNMLAQDV
-271 TTEREKRQ
+271 QTQREERQ
-279 QELSDYRTKSRIQAE
+279 AELSDYRAKSRIQAE
-294 EARAASQASGYGGFV
+294 EARAAASASGYGGFNIAQ
-309 VETGDLQYI
+309 GDLQYI
-318 PPIKDDDVTGV
+318 GPIIPDE
-329 LGDNGKMVVKGD
+329 NGNVIKKGN
-341 PGLANANMVIHASIE
+341 PELANANLDIHATIE

-364 VNGNQ
+364 EYGNQ
-369 NYIESIGINQ
+369 NYIESIGIGK
-379 DGEMVAIIR
+379 DGKRYAIIR
-388 TNQKVVRNNN
+388 SNQKVIENN
-398 DATHVARTVVEA
+398 DQTTHVARTKVLA

-421 AQADKIRQTY
+421 AQADKIRRTY
-431 NNMLPMWS
+431 REMLPIWS
-439 ANFAG
+439 DNFAG
-444 RESQFGTEQEM
+444 REPQKDFSQDINVLGDIEVESAPTQNLAAPEGVGTYDQGTV
-455 ANQLVKLD
+455 AGQFV
-463 AAIDNYEPEPM
+463 
-474 VSQPPRPSRSFMEDN
+474 RPQGS
-489 PPPPK
+489 
-494 KRFDITAEEWNDMDK
+494 TAETTIEITVDEWSDMSK
-509 PSRQNYIFDQAVKRN
+509 PAQRNFIMDEAVNRN
-524 STGVNAKI
+524 SETVEFNGSQRRKWDTMTPTERKNELAK
-532 NVQDS
+532 
-537 QGNWQVRTRWEN
+537 VRN
-549 LTPKERQNVLS
+549 
-560 NVRKELGRELK
+560 ELRLQLK

>member
-52 TGMQDELQAEWDS
+52 TGMQDELQSEWDA

-72 GDMSFEAK
+72 GDMSLEAK
-80 ARRQRMYN
+80 ARRQRLYN
-88 NYKQHA
+88 SYKQHA

-101 NQIND
+101 NTVND

-112 ADPNAYNDPAA
+112 ADPNAYNDPAEL
-123 VMAQLEDARNVQV
+123 MSQLEDARNVQV
-136 SANNI
+136 SAQNI

-146 ELPSINEFRRFS
+146 ELPSLNEFRRFA

-169 MILENLKTSG
+169 MILENLKASG

-184 YDMADSGQLSPE
+184 YDMAGSGELDPN
-196 AVASSVTA
+196 AVGSSVSA
-204 WFNSNSLSQEEEDQ
+204 WFNSNSLSQQEEDQ

-227 GGLSGSMDDLSKIRN
+227 GGLSGNMDDLSKIRN
-242 LNDEEREDYI
+242 LSDEDREGYI
-252 GQYAQYVT
+252 GQYAEYVT
-260 GALTNMLAEDV
+260 GALTNMLSQDIE
-271 TTEREKRQ
+271 TQREQRQ
-279 QELSDYRTKSRIQAE
+279 AELSDYRTKSRIQAE

-309 VETGDLQYI
+309 IEAGDLQYM
-318 PPIKDDDVTGV
+318 PPITPDANGNV
-329 LGDNGKMVVKGD
+329 LKTSD
-341 PGLANANMVIHASIE
+341 PELANANMAIHASIE

-369 NYIESIGINQ
+369 NYIESIGIDQ
-379 DGEMVAIIR
+379 DGKMIAIIR
-388 TNQKVVRNNN
+388 TNQSVKNRSNKTE
-398 DATHVARTVVEA
+398 THVARTVIDA

-444 RESQFGTEQEM
+444 REPQQNFQGDINVLGEIEVEEGPLQGPPAPAGQYVVPEA
-455 ANQLVKLD
+455 ANTTPTWTSIHL
-463 AAIDNYEPEPM
+463 
-474 VSQPPRPSRSFMEDN
+474 MEHFTVD
-489 PPPPK
+489 K
-494 KRFDITAEEWNDMDK
+494 WNDMNKQEQRNLIYNEAKWRD
-509 PSRQNYIFDQAVKRN
+509 RREVEFNGRKRARWDIM
-524 STGVNAKI
+524 TPTERKNALAEI
-532 NVQDS
+532 
-537 QGNWQVRTRWEN
+537 
-549 LTPKERQNVLS
+549 
-560 NVRKELGRELK
+560 RKELRLDLK

>member
-52 TGMQDELQAEWDS
+52 TGMQDELQAEWDA
-65 IEQDLDQ
+65 IESDLDQ
-72 GDMSFEAK
+72 GDMSLEAK

-101 NQIND
+101 NTVND

-123 VMAQLEDARNVQV
+123 LMSELEDARNVQV

-146 ELPSINEFRRFS
+146 ELPSLNEFRRFS

-169 MILENLKTSG
+169 MILENLKSSG

-271 TTEREKRQ
+271 TTERERRQ
-279 QELSDYRTKSRIQAE
+279 AELSDYRTKSRIQAE
-294 EARAASQASGYGGFV
+294 ESRAAASASGYDGFNIA
-309 VETGDLQYI
+309 EGDLQYI
-318 PPIKDDDVTGV
+318 PPIEEK
-329 LGDNGKMVVKGD
+329 NGSVIKKGD
-341 PGLANANMVIHASIE
+341 PELANANLDIHATIE
-356 GTQPMYRD
+356 GTQPMYID
-364 VNGNQ
+364 EYGNK
-369 NYIESIGINQ
+369 NYIESIGIGK
-379 DGEMVAIIR
+379 DGKRYAIIR
-388 TNQKVVRNNN
+388 SNQKVIENNKQT
-398 DATHVARTVVEA
+398 THVARTKVLA

-431 NNMLPMWS
+431 KEMLPIWS
-439 ANFAG
+439 DNFAG
-444 RESQFGTEQEM
+444 REPQAGTEQEM
-455 ANQLVKLD
+455 ANQLD
-463 AAIDNYEPEPM
+463 AVIDNYEPAPM
-474 VSQPPRPSRSFMEDN
+474 VNQPPAPSRSFMEDN
-489 PPPPK
+489 PPPRK
-494 KRFDITAEEWNDMDK
+494 KRFDITAEEWNDMTK
-509 PSRQNYIFDQAVKRN
+509 IARRNYIYDQAVKRN

-537 QGNWQVRTRWEN
+537 RGNWTYRTRWEN
-549 LTPKERQNVLS
+549 LKPEQRKNVLIK
-560 NVRKELGRELK
+560 VRKELGRELK

>member
-52 TGMQDELQAEWDS
+52 AGMQDELQAEWDS

-169 MILENLKTSG
+169 MILENLKSSG

-204 WFNSNSLSQEEEDQ
+204 WFNSNSLSQQEEDQ

-260 GALTNMLAEDV
+260 GALTNMLAQDV
-271 TTEREKRQ
+271 ETQREQREA
-279 QELSDYRTKSRIQAE
+279 ELSDYRTKSRIQAE
-294 EARAASQASGYGGFV
+294 ESAAASGASGYGGFV
-309 VETGDLQYI
+309 IEGGDLQYM
-318 PPIKDDDVTGV
+318 PPITPDANGNV
-329 LGDNGKMVVKGD
+329 LKTGD
-341 PGLANANMVIHASIE
+341 PELANANMSIHATIE
-356 GTQPMYRD
+356 GTQPFYRD
-364 VNGNQ
+364 EYGNQ
-369 NYIESIGINQ
+369 NYIESIGIDQ
-379 DGEMVAIIR
+379 DGKMVAIIR
-388 TNQKVVRNNN
+388 TNQKVTNRKNKSE
-398 DATHVARTVVEA
+398 THVARTVVDA
-410 SEIPLNGLSNA
+410 SEIPMNGLSNA
-421 AQADKIRQTY
+421 GQADKIRQTY

-444 RESQFGTEQEM
+444 QPARSAASYQEDIDALSQ
-455 ANQLVKLD
+455 L
-463 AAIDNYEPEPM
+463 EPDQGAP
-474 VSQPPRPSRSFMEDN
+474 VVQPPAPARSIFEDF
-489 PPPPK
+489 PTPK
-494 KRFDITAEEWNDMDK
+494 EPTFDVTAESWEEMSS
-509 PSRQNYIFDQAVKRN
+509 PQQRIFIEEEAVKRN
-524 STGVNAKI
+524 SETVEMNGRQRRKW
-532 NVQDS
+532 D
-537 QGNWQVRTRWEN
+537 T
-549 LTPKERQNVLS
+549 LTPKQRNSELNK
-560 NVRKELGRELK
+560 VRNELGRQLR

>member
-106 LEASIL
+106 LEASVL

-169 MILENLKTSG
+169 MILENLKSSG

-242 LNDEEREDYI
+242 LNDEEREEYI

-260 GALTNMLAEDV
+260 GALTNMLAQDV
-271 TTEREKRQ
+271 ETQREQREA
-279 QELSDYRTKSRIQAE
+279 ELSDYRTKSRIQAE
-294 EARAASQASGYGGFV
+294 ESAAASGASGYGGFV
-309 VETGDLQYI
+309 IEGGDLQYM
-318 PPIKDDDVTGV
+318 PPITPDANGNV
-329 LGDNGKMVVKGD
+329 LKTGD
-341 PGLANANMVIHASIE
+341 PELANANMSIHATIE
-356 GTQPMYRD
+356 GTQPFYRD
-364 VNGNQ
+364 EYGNQ
-369 NYIESIGINQ
+369 NYIESIGIDQ
-379 DGEMVAIIR
+379 DGKMVAIIR
-388 TNQKVVRNNN
+388 TNQKVTNRKNKSE
-398 DATHVARTVVEA
+398 THVARTVVDA
-410 SEIPLNGLSNA
+410 SEIPMNGLSNA
-421 AQADKIRQTY
+421 GQADKIRQTY

-444 RESQFGTEQEM
+444 QPARSAASYQEDIDVLSQLEP
-455 ANQLVKLD
+455 NQGAPV
-463 AAIDNYEPEPM
+463 
-474 VSQPPRPSRSFMEDN
+474 VQPPAPARSIFEDF
-489 PPPPK
+489 PTPK
-494 KRFDITAEEWNDMDK
+494 EPTFDVTAESWEEMSS
-509 PSRQNYIFDQAVKRN
+509 PQQRIFIEEEAVKRN
-524 STGVNAKI
+524 SETVEMNGRQRRKW
-532 NVQDS
+532 D
-537 QGNWQVRTRWEN
+537 T
-549 LTPKERQNVLS
+549 LTPKQRNSELNK
-560 NVRKELGRELK
+560 VRNELGRQLR

>member
-52 TGMQDELQAEWDS
+52 TGMQDELQAEWDA

-72 GDMSFEAK
+72 GDMSLEAK
-80 ARRQRMYN
+80 ARRQRLYN
-88 NYKQHA
+88 SYKQHA

-101 NQIND
+101 NTVNE

-112 ADPNAYNDPAA
+112 ADPNAYNDPAEL
-123 VMAQLEDARNVQV
+123 MSQLEDARNVQV
-136 SANNI
+136 SAQNI

-146 ELPSINEFRRFS
+146 ELPSLNEFRRFA

-169 MILENLKTSG
+169 MILENLKASG

-184 YDMADSGQLSPE
+184 YDMAGSGELDPN
-196 AVASSVTA
+196 AVGSSVSA
-204 WFNSNSLSQEEEDQ
+204 WFNSNSLSQQEEDQ

-227 GGLSGSMDDLSKIRN
+227 GGLSGNMDDLSKIRN
-242 LNDEEREDYI
+242 LSDEEREGYI
-252 GQYAQYVT
+252 GQYAEYVT
-260 GALTNMLAEDV
+260 GALTNMLSQDIE
-271 TTEREKRQ
+271 TQREQRQ
-279 QELSDYRTKSRIQAE
+279 AELSDYRTKSRIQAE
-294 EARAASQASGYGGFV
+294 EAKAASQASGYGGFV
-309 VETGDLQYI
+309 IEAGDLQYM
-318 PPIKDDDVTGV
+318 PPITPDANGNV
-329 LGDNGKMVVKGD
+329 LKTSD
-341 PGLANANMVIHASIE
+341 PELANANMVIHSSIE

-369 NYIESIGINQ
+369 NYIESIGIDQ
-379 DGEMVAIIR
+379 DGKMVAIIR
-388 TNQKVVRNNN
+388 TNQSVKNNRNKTE
-398 DATHVARTVVEA
+398 THVARTVVDA

-421 AQADKIRQTY
+421 KQADKIRQTY

-444 RESQFGTEQEM
+444 REPQQNFQEDINVLGDIEVEQGPM
-455 ANQLVKLD
+455 QGPATPAGRYVV
-463 AAIDNYEPEPM
+463 PEA
-474 VSQPPRPSRSFMEDN
+474 VN
-489 PPPPK
+489 PEST
-494 KRFDITAEEWNDMDK
+494 FEITVNEWNDMSK
-509 PSRQNYIFDQAVKRN
+509 PAQRNFIMDEAVNRN
-524 STGVNAKI
+524 SETIEFNGRQRRKWDTMTPTERKNELSK
-532 NVQDS
+532 
-537 QGNWQVRTRWEN
+537 VR
-549 LTPKERQNVLS
+549 S
-560 NVRKELGRELK
+560 ELRLELK
-571 IDI
+571 VEI

>member
-106 LEASIL
+106 LEASVL

-169 MILENLKTSG
+169 MILENLKSSG

-242 LNDEEREDYI
+242 LNDEEREEYI

-260 GALTNMLAEDV
+260 GALTNMLAQDV
-271 TTEREKRQ
+271 ETQREQREA
-279 QELSDYRTKSRIQAE
+279 ELSDYRTKSRIQAE
-294 EARAASQASGYGGFV
+294 ESAAASGASGYGGFV
-309 VETGDLQYI
+309 IEGGDLQYM
-318 PPIKDDDVTGV
+318 PPITPDANGNV
-329 LGDNGKMVVKGD
+329 LKTGD
-341 PGLANANMVIHASIE
+341 PELANANMAIHATIE
-356 GTQPMYRD
+356 GTQPFYRD
-364 VNGNQ
+364 EYGNQ
-369 NYIESIGINQ
+369 NYIESIGIDQ
-379 DGEMVAIIR
+379 DGKMVAIIR
-388 TNQKVVRNNN
+388 TNQKVTNRKNKSE
-398 DATHVARTVVEA
+398 THVARTVVDA
-410 SEIPLNGLSNA
+410 SEIPMNGLSNA
-421 AQADKIRQTY
+421 GQADKIRQTY

-444 RESQFGTEQEM
+444 QPARSAASYQEDIDVLSQ
-455 ANQLVKLD
+455 L
-463 AAIDNYEPEPM
+463 EPDQGAP
-474 VSQPPRPSRSFMEDN
+474 VVQPPAPARSIFEDF
-489 PPPPK
+489 PTPK
-494 KRFDITAEEWNDMDK
+494 EPTFDVTAESWEEMSS
-509 PSRQNYIFDQAVKRN
+509 PQQRIFIEEEAVKRN
-524 STGVNAKI
+524 SETVEMNGRQRRKW
-532 NVQDS
+532 D
-537 QGNWQVRTRWEN
+537 T
-549 LTPKERQNVLS
+549 LTPKQRNSELNK
-560 NVRKELGRELK
+560 VRNELGRQLR

>member
-52 TGMQDELQAEWDS
+52 TGMQDELQSEWDA

-72 GDMSFEAK
+72 GDMSLEAK
-80 ARRQRMYN
+80 ARRQRLYN
-88 NYKQHA
+88 SYKQHA

-101 NQIND
+101 NTVND

-112 ADPNAYNDPAA
+112 ADPNAYNDPAEL
-123 VMAQLEDARNVQV
+123 MSQLEDARNVQV
-136 SANNI
+136 SAQNI

-146 ELPSINEFRRFS
+146 ELPSLNEFRRFA

-169 MILENLKTSG
+169 MILENLKASG

-184 YDMADSGQLSPE
+184 YDMAGSGELDPN
-196 AVASSVTA
+196 AVGSSVSA
-204 WFNSNSLSQEEEDQ
+204 WFNSNSLSQQEEDQ

-227 GGLSGSMDDLSKIRN
+227 GGLSGNMDDLSKIRN
-242 LNDEEREDYI
+242 LSDEDREGYI
-252 GQYAQYVT
+252 GQYAEYVT
-260 GALTNMLAEDV
+260 GALTNMLSQDIE
-271 TTEREKRQ
+271 TQREQRQ
-279 QELSDYRTKSRIQAE
+279 AELSDYRTKSRIQAE

-309 VETGDLQYI
+309 IEAGDLQYM
-318 PPIKDDDVTGV
+318 PPITPDANGNV
-329 LGDNGKMVVKGD
+329 LKTSD
-341 PGLANANMVIHASIE
+341 PELANANMAIHASIE

-369 NYIESIGINQ
+369 NYIESIGIDQ
-379 DGEMVAIIR
+379 DGKMIAIIR
-388 TNQKVVRNNN
+388 TNQSVKNRSNKTE
-398 DATHVARTVVEA
+398 THVARTVIDA

-444 RESQFGTEQEM
+444 REPQQNFQGDINVLGEIEVEEGPLQGPPAPSGQYVVPEA
-455 ANQLVKLD
+455 ANTTPTWTSIHL
-463 AAIDNYEPEPM
+463 
-474 VSQPPRPSRSFMEDN
+474 MEHFTVD
-489 PPPPK
+489 K
-494 KRFDITAEEWNDMDK
+494 WNDMNKQEQRNLIYNEAKWRD
-509 PSRQNYIFDQAVKRN
+509 RREVEFNGRKRARWDIM
-524 STGVNAKI
+524 TPTERKNALAEI
-532 NVQDS
+532 
-537 QGNWQVRTRWEN
+537 
-549 LTPKERQNVLS
+549 
-560 NVRKELGRELK
+560 RKELRLDLK

>member
-106 LEASIL
+106 LEASVL

-169 MILENLKTSG
+169 MILENLKSSG

-242 LNDEEREDYI
+242 LNDEEREEYI

-260 GALTNMLAEDV
+260 GALTNMLAQDV
-271 TTEREKRQ
+271 ETQREQREA
-279 QELSDYRTKSRIQAE
+279 ELSDYRTKSRIQAE
-294 EARAASQASGYGGFV
+294 ESAAASGASGYGGFV
-309 VETGDLQYI
+309 IEGGDLQYM
-318 PPIKDDDVTGV
+318 PPITPDANGNV
-329 LGDNGKMVVKGD
+329 LKTGD
-341 PGLANANMVIHASIE
+341 PELANANMSIHATIE
-356 GTQPMYRD
+356 GTQPFYRD
-364 VNGNQ
+364 EYGNQ
-369 NYIESIGINQ
+369 NYIESIGIDQ
-379 DGEMVAIIR
+379 DGKMVAIIR
-388 TNQKVVRNNN
+388 TNQKVTNRKNKSE
-398 DATHVARTVVEA
+398 THVARTVVDA
-410 SEIPLNGLSNA
+410 SEIPMNGLSNA
-421 AQADKIRQTY
+421 GQADKIRQTY

-444 RESQFGTEQEM
+444 QPARSAASYQEDIDVLSQ
-455 ANQLVKLD
+455 L
-463 AAIDNYEPEPM
+463 EPDQGAP
-474 VSQPPRPSRSFMEDN
+474 VVQPPAPARSIFEDF
-489 PPPPK
+489 PTPK
-494 KRFDITAEEWNDMDK
+494 EPTFDVTAESWEEMSS
-509 PSRQNYIFDQAVKRN
+509 PQQRIFIEEEAVKRN
-524 STGVNAKI
+524 SETVEMNGRQRRKW
-532 NVQDS
+532 D
-537 QGNWQVRTRWEN
+537 T
-549 LTPKERQNVLS
+549 LTPKQRNSELNK
-560 NVRKELGRELK
+560 VRNELGRQLR

>member
-52 TGMQDELQAEWDS
+52 TGMQDELQAEWDA
-65 IEQDLDQ
+65 IESDLDQ
-72 GDMSFEAK
+72 GDMSLEAK

-101 NQIND
+101 NTVND

-112 ADPNAYNDPAA
+112 ADPNAYNDPAEL
-123 VMAQLEDARNVQV
+123 MAQLEDARNVQV

-146 ELPSINEFRRFS
+146 ELPSLNEFRRFS

-184 YDMADSGQLSPE
+184 YDMDGSGEIDPDSI
-196 AVASSVTA
+196 ASSVTA
-204 WFNSNSLSQEEEDQ
+204 WFNSNSLSQQEEDQ
-218 AIAFVLHQL
+218 AIAYVLHQL
-227 GGLSGSMDDLSKIRN
+227 GGLNGSMDDLSKIRN
-242 LNDEEREDYI
+242 LSDEEREEYI

-260 GALTNMLAEDV
+260 GSLQNMLAEDV
-271 TTEREKRQ
+271 TTERERRQ
-279 QELSDYRTKSRIQAE
+279 AELSDYRTKSRIQAE
-294 EARAASQASGYGGFV
+294 EANAASGASGYGGFV
-309 VETGDLQYI
+309 IEAGDLQYM
-318 PPIKDDDVTGV
+318 PPITPDANGNV
-329 LGDNGKMVVKGD
+329 LKTSD
-341 PGLANANMVIHASIE
+341 PELANANMAIHASIE

-369 NYIESIGINQ
+369 NYIESIGIDQ
-379 DGEMVAIIR
+379 DGKMIAIIR
-388 TNQKVVRNNN
+388 TNQSVKNRSNKTE
-398 DATHVARTVVEA
+398 THVARTVVDA

-421 AQADKIRQTY
+421 KQADKIRQTY

-444 RESQFGTEQEM
+444 REPQQNFQEDI
-455 ANQLVKLD
+455 NILGDIEVETLPVQGP
-463 AAIDNYEPEPM
+463 AAPNLPAGEFVLSEAVNEEP
-474 VSQPPRPSRSFMEDN
+474 
-489 PPPPK
+489 K
-494 KRFDITAEEWNDMDK
+494 FDITIEEWNKMSK
-509 PSRQNYIFDQAVKRN
+509 PQKRN
-524 STGVNAKI
+524 FIIDEA
-532 NVQDS
+532 
-537 QGNWQVRTRWEN
+537 EN
-549 LTPKERQNVLS
+549 RHSEIVEFNGKQRVKFEIMTPKDRQAEMRR
-560 NVRKELGRELK
+560 VRKELGRQLK

>member
-52 TGMQDELQAEWDS
+52 TGMQDELQAEWDA
-65 IEQDLDQ
+65 IESDLDQ
-72 GDMSFEAK
+72 GDMSLEAK

-101 NQIND
+101 NTVND

-123 VMAQLEDARNVQV
+123 LMSQLEDARNVQV

-146 ELPSINEFRRFS
+146 ELPSLNEFRRFS

-184 YDMADSGQLSPE
+184 YDMEGSGEINPQ

-204 WFNSNSLSQEEEDQ
+204 WFNSNSLSQQEEDQ
-218 AIAFVLHQL
+218 AIAYVLHQL
-227 GGLSGSMDDLSKIRN
+227 GGLNGSMDDLSKIRN
-242 LNDEEREDYI
+242 LSDEEREEYI

-260 GALTNMLAEDV
+260 GSLQNMLAQDV
-271 TTEREKRQ
+271 QTQREERQ
-279 QELSDYRTKSRIQAE
+279 AELSDYRTKSRIQAE
-294 EARAASQASGYGGFV
+294 ESAKASGASGYGGFV
-309 VETGDLQYI
+309 IEAGDLQYM
-318 PPIKDDDVTGV
+318 PPITPDANGNV
-329 LGDNGKMVVKGD
+329 LKKGE
-341 PGLANANMVIHASIE
+341 PELANANMAIHASIE

-364 VNGNQ
+364 EYGNQ
-369 NYIESIGINQ
+369 NYIESIGIDQ
-379 DGEMVAIIR
+379 DGKMVAIIR
-388 TNQKVVRNNN
+388 TNQKVTNRK
-398 DATHVARTVVEA
+398 DKSETHVARTVVDA

-421 AQADKIRQTY
+421 GQADKIRQTY

-444 RESQFGTEQEM
+444 REPQAGTEQEM
-455 ANQLVKLD
+455 ANQLD
-463 AAIDNYEPEPM
+463 AVIDNYEAEPGAM
-474 VSQPPRPSRSFMEDN
+474 VNQPPAPVRSFMEDN
-489 PPPPK
+489 PPPTPPQIK
-494 KRFDITAEEWNDMDK
+494 ITIEEWKDMSL
-509 PSRQNYIFDQAVKRN
+509 PQQRNFIIEEATTRN
-524 STGVNAKI
+524 SEDIEYNGRQRRKWDT
-532 NVQDS
+532 
-537 QGNWQVRTRWEN
+537 
-549 LTPKERQNVLS
+549 LTPKERS
-560 NVRKELGRELK
+560 AEIRKVRRELERILNIK
-571 IDI
+571 L

>member
-38 QYLNQFQQERGAFT
+38 QYLNQFQEERGAFT
-52 TGMQDELQAEWDS
+52 TGMQDELQSEWDA
-65 IEQDLDQ
+65 IESDLDQ
-72 GDMSFEAK
+72 GDMSLEAK
-80 ARRQRMYN
+80 ARRQRLYN

-101 NQIND
+101 NTVND

-112 ADPNAYNDPAA
+112 ADPNAYNDPAEL
-123 VMAQLEDARNVQV
+123 MAQLEDARNVQV

-146 ELPSINEFRRFS
+146 ELPSLNEFRRFS

-184 YDMADSGQLSPE
+184 YDMDGSGEIDPDS
-196 AVASSVTA
+196 VASSVTA
-204 WFNSNSLSQEEEDQ
+204 WFNSNSLSQQEEDQ
-218 AIAFVLHQL
+218 AIAYVLHQL
-227 GGLSGSMDDLSKIRN
+227 GGLNGSMDDLSKIRN
-242 LNDEEREDYI
+242 LSDEEREGYI

-260 GALTNMLAEDV
+260 GSLQNMLAEDV
-271 TTEREKRQ
+271 TTERERRQ
-279 QELSDYRTKSRIQAE
+279 AELSDYRTKSRIQAE
-294 EARAASQASGYGGFV
+294 EANAASGASGYGGFV
-309 VETGDLQYI
+309 IEAGDLQYM
-318 PPIKDDDVTGV
+318 PPITPDANGNV
-329 LGDNGKMVVKGD
+329 LKTSD
-341 PGLANANMVIHASIE
+341 PELANANMAIHASIE

-369 NYIESIGINQ
+369 NYIESIGIDQ
-379 DGEMVAIIR
+379 DGKMIAIIR
-388 TNQKVVRNNN
+388 TNQSVKNRSNKTE
-398 DATHVARTVVEA
+398 THVARTVVDA

-421 AQADKIRQTY
+421 KQADKIRQTY

-444 RESQFGTEQEM
+444 REPQQNFQEDINVLGDIEVETLPVQGPP
-455 ANQLVKLD
+455 APNLPAGEFVLSE
-463 AAIDNYEPEPM
+463 AVNEEP
-474 VSQPPRPSRSFMEDN
+474 
-489 PPPPK
+489 K
-494 KRFDITAEEWNDMDK
+494 FDITIEEWNKMSK
-509 PSRQNYIFDQAVKRN
+509 PQKRN
-524 STGVNAKI
+524 FIIDEA
-532 NVQDS
+532 
-537 QGNWQVRTRWEN
+537 EN
-549 LTPKERQNVLS
+549 RHSEMVEFNGRQRVKFEIMTPKDRQAEMRR
-560 NVRKELGRELK
+560 VRKELGRQLK